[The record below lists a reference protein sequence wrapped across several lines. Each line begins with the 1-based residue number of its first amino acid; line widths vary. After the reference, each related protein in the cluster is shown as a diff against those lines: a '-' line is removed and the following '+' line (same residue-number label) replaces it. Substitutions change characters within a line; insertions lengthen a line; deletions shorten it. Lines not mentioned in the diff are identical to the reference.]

1 MEIKLYMRAC
11 FHLEHS
17 SRGGEAKHKF
27 ERLFEGG
34 KTINIKDY
42 GRGRFNIQGYLSV
55 HNGKHILGGGLRL
68 KIGTSNLERCEIIH
82 Y

>member
-42 GRGRFNIQGYLSV
+42 GRGGRVQHAGLS
-55 HNGKHILGGGLRL
+55 
-68 KIGTSNLERCEIIH
+68 
-82 Y
+82 